1 MVHESVVM
9 TVVVWESWLVDRLVH
24 QSAGLSVNKMVISAV
39 VKLDLLMAEL
49 KGLVEASWWVGTTVH
64 WRVEER
70 ADLMV

>member
-1 MVHESVVM
+1 
-9 TVVVWESWLVDRLVH
+9 LVH